1 MSIIRLWLKLY
12 LIVALKP
19 IPRAKPIYQLNLLF
33 MQLTNQAKKFF
44 YLSCLVLFLGKLG
57 SISFSRLTEY
67 WYPEKPSSLGDRDF
81 TPTVYGTQ
89 PLVMDGGDPYIR
101 ALMRT
106 ISASE
111 ANVNHPYNVIYGG
124 KQVADLREHPQLC
137 VTIVAGPNIG
147 NCSTAAGRYQIL
159 DFTWNQLAQQYH
171 PHPAGFWRWQRYS
184 FEAEY
189 QDAVVH
195 AWLSDDQVWGQDI
208 SQLLQAGKIT
218 QVLQL
223 LSGTW
228 TSLGY
233 GIETNSMSNYLP
245 QIYQNML
252 QEELG

>member
-1 MSIIRLWLKLY
+1 MPL
-12 LIVALKP
+12 A
-19 IPRAKPIYQLNLLF
+19 
-33 MQLTNQAKKFF
+33 NQTQKFF
-44 YLSCLVLFLGKLG
+44 YLTCLLLFLGKLG
-57 SISFSRLTEY
+57 SIGYSKVYTQTQ
-67 WYPEKPSSLGDRDF
+67 PEQAIGDRDF
-81 TPTVYGTQ
+81 TPSIYGTQ
-89 PLVMDGGDPYIR
+89 PLVMRGGDPYLR

-124 KQVADLREHPQLC
+124 KQVTDLSKHPQQC

-147 NCSTAAGRYQIL
+147 NCSTAAGRYQML
-159 DFTWNQLAQQYH
+159 DFTWYHLAQQYH
-171 PHPAGFWRWQRYS
+171 PQPSGFWRWKNYS
-184 FEAEY
+184 FAAQY
-189 QDAVVH
+189 QDEVVH
-195 AWLSDDQVWGQDI
+195 AWLSDSQAWDKDI
-208 SQLLQAGKIT
+208 SQLLRQGEIT